1 MNNIVFNFL
10 TELAKNN
17 HKEWFDAHK
26 NDYEA
31 AKAAVNTV
39 CETIYNEIALNDT
52 LSPMKIYRIY
62 RDLRFSEDKTPYKTH
77 FGCYIQ
83 RKEPYYLGGY
93 YVCISPQETF
103 IGGGFFEPNKD
114 ELLRISKEISFNA
127 EKFREVMKNEGI
139 QKEFGGQLWGEE
151 LKTVPKGF
159 EKDDPMIDYL
169 RKKQFLLKHDYSL
182 EEATSNNFAEKAIQ
196 GLLAIRPFFDF
207 MTEALTTNLNR
218 KSISNN

>member
-1 MNNIVFNFL
+1 MFDFL
-10 TELAKNN
+10 TELAENN
-17 HKEWFDAHK
+17 NKEWFDAHK
-26 NDYEA
+26 AQYES
-31 AKAAVNTV
+31 AKLEAT
-39 CETIYNEIALNDT
+39 TLFKHIYSILTEYDT
-52 LSPMKIYRIY
+52 LSSLKIYRIH
-62 RDLRFSEDKTPYKTH
+62 RDLRFSNDKTPYKTH
-77 FGCYIQ
+77 FGYYIQ

-114 ELLRISKEISFNA
+114 ELLRIRKEISFNA

-151 LKTVPKGF
+151 LKIVPKGF

-182 EEATSNNFAEKAIQ
+182 EEATSNNFAEKSNSRI
-196 GLLAIRPFFDF
+196 ISYTFFFDF

-218 KSISNN
+218 ESISNN